1 MMPDMEPRS
10 APPSTNPT
18 PAEAAPDR
26 HQAAAR
32 SVWVSV
38 FVNLF
43 LSTVQ
48 IVVGFFSHSQ
58 ALIADGFHSL
68 SDLFADFIVLG
79 ANKVSRAAAD
89 EDHPYGHARFETAAS
104 LALGLLLLIVG
115 LGMLWAA
122 AHKFFDPSSIPK
134 VHIIALWTALIT
146 LVAKESLFRYMLA
159 VAKRVNS
166 TMLIANAWHARADA
180 ASSLV
185 VALGIGGNLLGYA
198 FLDPLAAALV
208 GIMICRTGGKFTWNA
223 MAQLTDRGL
232 TPAETDAIRATFAAT
247 PGVKDVHDLR
257 TRYMGDEILIDAH
270 LLVDGRMSVSE
281 GHYIAADARRRVLA
295 THRALDVLVHID
307 SEDDQPGEELAEL
320 PPREKILAQL
330 QIALEQAALGQ
341 TAIEPTAADTSSQT
355 LPPILIHY
363 LERAVDLDIFI
374 PSADAETHRRLQ
386 EALPK
391 LRQAVPQIGKIQIW
405 EQT

>member
-1 MMPDMEPRS
+1 MEP
-10 APPSTNPT
+10 PSDFTPTPPT
-18 PAEAAPDR
+18 PALPDR

-38 FVNLF
+38 VVNLF

-115 LGMLWAA
+115 IGMLWAA
-122 AHKFFDPSSIPK
+122 ARKFIDPSSIPK

-146 LVAKESLFRYMLA
+146 LVSKESLFRYMLA

-232 TPAETDAIRATFAAT
+232 TPAETEAIRATFATT

-257 TRYMGDEILIDAH
+257 TRTMGDEILIDAH
-270 LLVDGRMSVSE
+270 LLVDGWMSVSE

-307 SEDDQPGEELAEL
+307 SEDDQPGEQLADL
-320 PPREKILAQL
+320 PTREKILAQL
-330 QIALEQAALGQ
+330 QMALE
-341 TAIEPTAADTSSQT
+341 TTAADASSQP
-355 LPPILIHY
+355 LPPVLIHY
-363 LERAVDLDIFI
+363 LERAVDLDIFVQ
-374 PSADAETHRRLQ
+374 PDDAEALRRLQ

-391 LRQAVPQIGKIQIW
+391 LRQELPQLGQIQIW
-405 EQT
+405 QKTELP

>member
-1 MMPDMEPRS
+1 MEPLPNTPS
-10 APPSTNPT
+10 AAGTT
-18 PAEAAPDR
+18 MDR

-38 FVNLF
+38 AVNAF
-43 LSTVQ
+43 LSTGQ
-48 IVVGFFSHSQ
+48 IIIGFFAHSQ

-79 ANKVSRAAAD
+79 ANKISRAAAD

-104 LALGLLLLIVG
+104 LALGLLLVFVG
-115 LGMLWAA
+115 IGMLWAA
-122 AHKFFDPSSIPK
+122 AHKFIDPSSIPK
-134 VHIIALWTALIT
+134 VHTIALWAALIT
-146 LVAKESLFRYMLA
+146 LVSKEGLFRYMLA

-185 VALGIGGNLLGYA
+185 VALGIGGNLLGYT

-208 GIMICRTGGKFTWNA
+208 GFMIIRTGGKFTWNA

-232 TPAETDAIRATFAAT
+232 TPAETEEIRATFAAT

-270 LLVDGRMSVSE
+270 LLVDGWLSVSE
-281 GHYIAADARRRVLA
+281 GHYIAAHARRSILA
-295 THRALDVLVHID
+295 SHRALDVLVHID
-307 SEDDQPGEELAEL
+307 SENDQPGEQMAEL
-320 PPREKILAQL
+320 PPREEILAQL
-330 QIALEQAALGQ
+330 QAALNQ
-341 TAIEPTAADTSSQT
+341 LSSLNDLSSPTH
-355 LPPILIHY
+355 PPILIHY
-363 LERAVDLDIFI
+363 LGQTVDLDIFI
-374 PSADAETHRRLQ
+374 PATGVDEISMETLHRVR

-391 LRQAVPQIGKIQIW
+391 LRQALPQLGRIQIW
-405 EQT
+405 QSA